1 MAVDNEQVNG
11 LLHKKV
17 AGIPV
22 VYIGVIVAAFAIVF
36 VVRSRKSK
44 TAAPAATDA
53 ASAQG
58 DGTSTD
64 QPAFY
69 VPPTNTSVNA
79 ANVPGASTTS
89 VGSTGMAVPTTNDQ
103 WANEATSWLL
113 GQGFTIDV
121 AGPAIQNFIDG
132 TPEGSTDQVTAR
144 DKAVA
149 QFGLPPEGVKY
160 VGIDLG
166 NAGNDVPTPPVN
178 NAPPTNGNG
187 STAPTPPVAA
197 SHPAPTPARYYTVP
211 RNGMTQNEVAAKN
224 GITVKRIEELNGAL
238 GHPLQWPARKGER
251 VRVG

>member
-1 MAVDNEQVNG
+1 MSEAATEQVNG

-17 AGIPV
+17 AGIPL
-22 VYIGVIVAAFAIVF
+22 VYIGVILAAFIIVF

-44 TAAPAATDA
+44 TTPATPDAATV
-53 ASAQG
+53 QG

-64 QPAFY
+64 QPAFF

-79 ANVPGASTTS
+79 ANVPGAATTS
-89 VGSTGMAVPTTNDQ
+89 VGSTGMAMPQTNDQ

-132 TPEGSTDQVTAR
+132 NPMASTDQVTAR

-160 VGIDLG
+160 AGIDLG
-166 NAGNDVPTPPVN
+166 NAGGDVPTPPVN
-178 NAPPTNGNG
+178 TQPPTD
-187 STAPTPPVAA
+187 SQAAPSPAPPVAA
-197 SHPAPTPARYYTVP
+197 SPPTPAPARYYTVP
-211 RNGMTQNEVAAKN
+211 RNGMTQAEVASRN
-224 GITVKRIEELNGAL
+224 GISVSRIEDLNGRA
-238 GHPLQWPARKGER
+238 GHPVSWPAHKGER